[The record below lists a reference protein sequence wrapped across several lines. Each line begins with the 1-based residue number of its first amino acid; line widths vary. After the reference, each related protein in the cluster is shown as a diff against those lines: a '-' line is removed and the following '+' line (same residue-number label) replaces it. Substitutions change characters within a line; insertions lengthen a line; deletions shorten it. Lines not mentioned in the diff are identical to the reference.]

1 MELTILQALS
11 LEVQYDS
18 FNAFCEKRELR
29 GVNRVSEYFM
39 TERCERPEGSVKHST
54 M

>member
-1 MELTILQALS
+1 MDLTILQALS

-29 GVNRVSEYFM
+29 GINCVSEYFM
-39 TERCERPEGSVKHST
+39 TESRET
-54 M
+54 